1 MTTWMIWLTQH
12 WLGKTFLLSSL
23 LWLGLGCWRWWACRR
38 RLSGLDL
45 PPVLPPLLAAIAP
58 FLLMQ
63 GFSAGWERLDKEVE
77 HLNNLDAWDGLR
89 AVEIVRHAVNS
100 FWTWSIP
107 PASAGLMAVV
117 CALLLG
123 TAHMI
128 WSFDLFLNRRRK
140 KPDELEEIRRE
151 LAEVKQLLMIQATQR
166 SPELPPGSFTPLPPA
181 RGEPSL

>member
-1 MTTWMIWLTQH
+1 MITWISWLTQF
-12 WLGKTFLLSSL
+12 WLGQLFLFLSL
-23 LWLGLGCWRWWACRR
+23 LWFGLGCWRWTVCRR

-45 PPVLPPLLAAIAP
+45 PPLLPPLLAVLAP

-63 GFSAGWERLDKEVE
+63 GFGAGWERLDKEVE
-77 HLNNLDAWDGLR
+77 HLNSLEVWDGLR
-89 AVEIVRHAVNS
+89 AVEIVRHAINS

-117 CALLLG
+117 CAVLLG
-123 TAHMI
+123 TAHMV

-151 LAEVKQLLMIQATQR
+151 LAEVKQLLMLQAMHK
-166 SPELPPGSFTPLPPA
+166 SPELPPGSYAQLPPPLS
-181 RGEPSL
+181 ES